1 MKKWFIWL
9 LCGVLAISL
18 TACGGDK
25 DPSADGSATGNAQ
38 RKIGL
43 GSIHTLTMKDTSNA
57 MLKATA
63 AAVVLDKNGRIADCK
78 LDEIAFT
85 VTLKD
90 GVAQQVADLTSKM
103 EKGDSYIPTAEE
115 MGGEGAGTASW
126 EDQVENFC
134 DFAEGKMAG
143 DLSGLATTDG
153 KSDKIEG
160 CNLIVTDF
168 IQAVVRACEEAKP
181 ASMEAG
187 NDLELALTAAKEE
200 GSSAEPKFDI
210 EMAAVTLDEGE
221 RITGCM
227 TDTLQAKLTMAEGIF
242 STVSGGME
250 TKRQMGDGYGM
261 KAASAIKREW
271 YEQADAFDTFAVGKT
286 AAELA
291 AAKLN
296 AEGKTDAI
304 TGCTIAVSGMLKN
317 VVKAA
322 RQD

>member
-1 MKKWFIWL
+1 MKKWFVWL
-9 LCGVLAISL
+9 LCAVLAVCL

-25 DPSADGSATGNAQ
+25 EPSADGSASGNTE

-43 GSIHTLTMKDTSNA
+43 GSVNTLTMKDMSNA
-57 MLKATA
+57 MLKATV
-63 AAVVLDKNGRIADCK
+63 AAVVLDKNGRIADCE

-90 GVAQQVADLTSKM
+90 GVAQQVADLTSKR

-115 MGGEGAGTASW
+115 TGGEGAGTVSW

-134 DFAEGKMAG
+134 DFAEGKTAN

-153 KSDKIEG
+153 KSDQIEG
-160 CNLIVTDF
+160 CDLIITDF
-168 IQAVVRACEEAKP
+168 IQTVVRACEEAKP
-181 ASMEAG
+181 ASIEAG
-187 NDLELALTAAKEE
+187 NDLELALTAVKEE
-200 GSSAEPKFDI
+200 GSADEPKFDI
-210 EMAAVTLDEGE
+210 ELAAVTLDEGE

-227 TDTLQAKLTMAEGIF
+227 TDTLQVKLTMAEGIF
-242 STVSGGME
+242 STVSGGIE

-291 AAKLN
+291 ATKLN
-296 AEGKTDAI
+296 AEGKTDAV
-304 TGCTIAVSGMLKN
+304 TGCTVAVSDVLKN
-317 VVKAA
+317 AVKAA